1 MARRAV
7 PQPQVT
13 VPDLATRSLVP
24 KGMVR
29 MAPTMAV
36 PAVLREHGVDPVPLL
51 AEFGLTPRQF
61 EEPDYTIAF
70 ETRARLLAR
79 CAKVTRCPHF
89 GLLVGQRGG
98 LASFGVIGYLMQSAP
113 DARTALRLVVRNF
126 QLHNPNSTCVLT
138 VDHDFATFS
147 HSILDAGV
155 EGYEQVLD
163 LAVGIMVNAVHA
175 TCGHQVHP
183 TEVRIAHARPRS
195 VAPYV
200 AMARSPV
207 IFDSPDT
214 AVVMPAYWLDRP
226 LPGADPVLHLLM
238 QHRVADLVAQ
248 SSEGT
253 ANQLR
258 RVLPS
263 LVESGS
269 TTAGEAA
276 GRLGLGVRTM
286 NRRLAK
292 EGTSFAQL
300 RDEARHSIARQL
312 LEGTRLQ
319 AREIAAKL
327 GYANPGAF
335 TAAFRR
341 WSGRSP
347 AEWRAQASFGAPAP

>member
-1 MARRAV
+1 M
-7 PQPQVT
+7 
-13 VPDLATRSLVP
+13 
-24 KGMVR
+24 
-29 MAPTMAV
+29 
-36 PAVLREHGVDPVPLL
+36 
-51 AEFGLTPRQF
+51 
-61 EEPDYTIAF
+61 
-70 ETRARLLAR
+70 
-79 CAKVTRCPHF
+79 
-89 GLLVGQRGG
+89 
-98 LASFGVIGYLMQSAP
+98 
-113 DARTALRLVVRNF
+113 
-126 QLHNPNSTCVLT
+126 
-138 VDHDFATFS
+138 
-147 HSILDAGV
+147 

-286 NRRLAK
+286 NRRLAADD
-292 EGTSFAQL
+292 EPAAGQRGNVL
-300 RDEARHSIARQL
+300 RTVA
-312 LEGTRLQ
+312 
-319 AREIAAKL
+319 
-327 GYANPGAF
+327 
-335 TAAFRR
+335 
-341 WSGRSP
+341 GR
-347 AEWRAQASFGAPAP
+347 GAPLDRAATAGRHAAAGA

>member
-1 MARRAV
+1 
-7 PQPQVT
+7 VT